1 MADEGITDKSFKM
14 LGVTSMMAAGLSAE
28 EVALH
33 GRWKSA
39 EMPLRY
45 KHNSTEYKFSISQR
59 IPF

>member
-1 MADEGITDKSFKM
+1 MANKGITDKNFKM

-39 EMPLRY
+39 EMSLRY
-45 KHNSTEYKFSISQR
+45 KHNSAVYKFSISRR